1 MIRQLA
7 ERYLAGE
14 SMGSRARWIQD
25 QEILTVTGAPW
36 RTSTVRTILANPR
49 IAVLRT
55 HNGEIVGLRN
65 GRRSSHRS
73 STSSWSPPSLGRHL
87 LDGVCHAVTCS
98 RECCA
103 AGTVAGSCLA
113 FCSAKVAATSAKR
126 APNRAAAVEFPLS
139 PHPLRRRL
147 PRVPASSG
155 RPKHLPSYR
164 PPRASDLCC
173 LFK

>member
-1 MIRQLA
+1 
-7 ERYLAGE
+7 
-14 SMGSRARWIQD
+14 MGSRARWIRD

-36 RTSTVRTILANPR
+36 RTSTVRTIHANSR
-49 IAVLRT
+49 IAGLRT

-73 STSSWSPPSLGRHL
+73 SSWSPPSFGRHL
-87 LDGVCHAVTCS
+87 LDGVCHAVTRS

-103 AGTVAGSCLA
+103 AGTAAGSCLA
-113 FCSAKVAATSAKR
+113 FCSAKVAATSAKQ
-126 APNRAAAVEFPLS
+126 APNRAAAVELPLS

-155 RPKHLPSYR
+155 RPKHLPPYR
-164 PPRASDLCC
+164 LPGFRFMLLIQVKSAARPRSDNELTT
-173 LFK
+173 